1 MSKRSHHDMG
11 GEPAGEVKQTEHD
24 YAEWERRVDAMNVLL
39 WGIKDG
45 RRLMTVDEHRKNI
58 EALPAGD
65 YDNLSYY
72 EKWVASTAATLVE
85 KGLVG
90 AGDLGEYRPLQM
102 MESRLREVL
111 IGKGFLT
118 QQAIDAEVESMRGR
132 TPDRGARVVAKAW
145 TDAAFRKELLADG
158 RAACESLGLEIPS
171 LRLIVVE
178 NTPGVHNVI
187 VCTLCSCY
195 PRMLLGI
202 PPDWYKSRAYRSRMV
217 KEPRK
222 VLSEFGLSLPD
233 DILVKVHDSTADMR
247 YLVLPM
253 RPAGTQGWDEERL
266 ASIVT
271 RNCMIGVEVPK
282 AA

>member
-1 MSKRSHHDMG
+1 MG

-39 WGIKDG
+39 WGLKDG
-45 RRLMTVDEHRKNI
+45 RRFMTVDEHRKNI
-58 EALPAGD
+58 EALPAQD
-65 YDNLSYY
+65 YDNLGYY
-72 EKWVASTAATLVE
+72 EKWVASTAATMVE
-85 KGLVG
+85 KGLVS
-90 AGDLGEYRPLQM
+90 ASDLGEYRPLQM

-118 QQAIDAEVESMRGR
+118 QEAIDAEVESMRGR
-132 TPDRGARVVAKAW
+132 TPERGARVVAKAW
-145 TDAAFRKELLADG
+145 LDAAFRKKLLADG
-158 RAACESLGLEIPS
+158 RAACESIGLEIPS

-178 NTPGVHNVI
+178 NTPEVHNVI

-202 PPDWYKSRAYRSRMV
+202 PPDWYKSRTYRSRMV

-222 VLSEFGLSLPD
+222 VLAEFGLSFPD
-233 DILVKVHDSTADMR
+233 NVLVKVHDSTADMR

-253 RPAGTQGWDEERL
+253 RPARTEGWDEARL

-271 RNCMIGVEVPK
+271 RNCMIGVDVPK
-282 AA
+282 VA